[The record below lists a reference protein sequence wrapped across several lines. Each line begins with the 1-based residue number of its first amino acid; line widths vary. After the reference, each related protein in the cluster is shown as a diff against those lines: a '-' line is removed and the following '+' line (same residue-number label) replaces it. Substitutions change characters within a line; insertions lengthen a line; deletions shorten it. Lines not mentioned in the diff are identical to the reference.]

1 VAFSG
6 GNISERRLEE
16 ITQPSDTP
24 TSLLIKRFED
34 FSPVA
39 KFDVKQNSNG
49 FGTKARNAGEEISI
63 EEAQERMMQ
72 VVNANTQRI
81 EEFDEKYNYNFT
93 EGQKAALNSFM
104 YNLGSGSL
112 DEVTGRDYGGV
123 GSRSKEEIAEKMLE
137 YVMAGGRRSPGLV
150 RRRQEEHSL
159 FTGVQ
164 TL

>member
-1 VAFSG
+1 MASI
-6 GNISERRLEE
+6 GNISDRRLEE

-34 FSPVA
+34 FNPEAFSDFA
-39 KFDVKQNSNG
+39 QTSNG
-49 FGTKARNAGEEISI
+49 FGTIAAFAGEVVSI

-81 EEFDEKYNYNFT
+81 NDFDERYNYNFT
-93 EGQKAALNSFM
+93 EDQKAALNSFM

-112 DEVTGRDYGGV
+112 DQVTKSGT
-123 GSRSKEEIAEKMLE
+123 RSKEEIAEKMLL
-137 YVMAGGRRSPGLV
+137 YVKAGDRTLPGLV
-150 RRRQEEHSL
+150 RRRQEEHAL
-159 FTGVQ
+159 FTGVE